1 MAQED
6 LERLKNPEADDLIR
20 KKIYVGV
27 VKDTKEFWKY
37 LMDKGVLH
45 FLADSYDER
54 RQEFEVEPGHT
65 SETTLA
71 DDFSIVKTNLVRLK
85 QLYEIIDKEF

>member
-1 MAQED
+1 
-6 LERLKNPEADDLIR
+6 
-20 KKIYVGV
+20 
-27 VKDTKEFWKY
+27 
-37 LMDKGVLH
+37 MDEGVLH

-54 RQEFEVEPGHT
+54 RQELEVELGHT

-85 QLYEIIDKEF
+85 

>member
-1 MAQED
+1 
-6 LERLKNPEADDLIR
+6 
-20 KKIYVGV
+20 
-27 VKDTKEFWKY
+27 
-37 LMDKGVLH
+37 MDKGVLH

-71 DDFSIVKTNLVRLK
+71 G
-85 QLYEIIDKEF
+85 IIIIYVNNKMIFR